1 MRKDFQIIF
10 CKKDSWQ
17 ESNVEKNSI
26 LLKNIFGS
34 NFMDNFNKI
43 TENNLTNAK
52 TFYISEI
59 NKENPKVIGKI
70 FAIDSDKR
78 DYFIIELL
86 TNKTEN
92 LNRQTTITLG
102 YDYIY
107 EVRPIRLKLLENL
120 DICFKITKTAT
131 TAIIAGHHNMRMMI
145 LGDILLH
152 HKLKEK
158 PIIIYGNKTGM
169 NFEISSQLGT
179 VCNKI
184 DKKTLSELL
193 DILHSDIGWN
203 KTGELLYAAGLC
215 NKEEL
220 KKETGSSEKILMNI
234 SSSIF
239 SREM

>member
-10 CKKDSWQ
+10 CKKDSSQ

-26 LLKNIFGS
+26 VLNNIFGS

-59 NKENPKVIGKI
+59 NKENPKVIGRI
-70 FAIDSDKR
+70 FAIDSEEKDF
-78 DYFIIELL
+78 FIVELL
-86 TNKTEN
+86 TNKSKK
-92 LNRQTTITLG
+92 QTTITLG

-107 EVRPIRLKLLENL
+107 EVRPIRLKLLEDL
-120 DICFKITKTAT
+120 GICFKITQKAR

-145 LGDILLH
+145 IGDILLH

-158 PIIIYGNKTGM
+158 PIIVYGNKTEM
-169 NFEISSQLGT
+169 NFEMSSQLGT
-179 VCNKI
+179 VFNKI

-215 NKEEL
+215 NKKEL
-220 KKETGSSEKILMNI
+220 KKETGSSEKILMNM
-234 SSSIF
+234 STSIF
-239 SREM
+239 AREM